1 MLKNQLTIVLLTVFT
16 MQFSV
21 SYQDSKQ
28 PVKFDFVG
36 MYRRNG
42 FNTIDKSLLQ
52 EMSKEL
58 NQFYDGFR
66 KAPADDLLFII
77 RDDFGST
84 ISAYAVAVDIFQKEF
99 TKKNIPSVA
108 KTLKLVAGLLKQ
120 IDQTLNKTIT
130 PLIGQTKR
138 KGKPLVNKSNFVS
151 VNKKL
156 AIETIKRLK
165 LPQEA
170 PKLVSTVFVEIIQT
184 TGRATNQAIQ
194 SILDKTKVLGVLPA
208 KYLPIQ
214 AVSQTLDVL
223 LQKIAD
229 TLKMAK
235 L

>member
-1 MLKNQLTIVLLTVFT
+1 

-42 FNTIDKSLLQ
+42 FNTIVTKDKSLLQ
-52 EMSKEL
+52 DMSNEL
-58 NQFYDGFR
+58 NQFFDRFR

-77 RDDFGST
+77 RDDFGSVINT
-84 ISAYAVAVDIFQKEF
+84 YVTGVDIFQKEF
-99 TKKNIPSVA
+99 AKKNIPSVA
-108 KTLKLVAGLLKQ
+108 QTLKLVSDLLKQ
-120 IDQTLNKTIT
+120 IGQTLNKTIT

-138 KGKPLVNKSNFVS
+138 KGKPLVNKSFVS

-156 AIETIKRLK
+156 ANEVAKRLK

-170 PKLVSTVFVEIIQT
+170 PKLVSTIFVEIIQT
-184 TGRATNQAIQ
+184 TSRATNQAIQ
-194 SILDKTKVLGVLPA
+194 SILDKTKVMGVLPA

-214 AVSQTLDVL
+214 VFSQTLDVL

-229 TLKMAK
+229 TLKLAK